1 MLNNVKFETSI
12 FNYNNILN
20 TNKPQ
25 IVLVGKSNVGKSS
38 FINTI
43 TNQKKLAKVGQT
55 PGKTRSINFFNVND
69 EFYLVDLPGYG
80 FSKMS
85 DIQKQQINKLI
96 DTYISKSKNI
106 KHIFFLVDIRN
117 KPSQNDRQMYEWLL
131 NRNVPFTIV
140 ATKADKIANTKINDY
155 IKEIR
160 KLLFAK
166 EEIIPFSSEKK
177 INVDIICDK
186 IVNFVKELVKRAIF
200 YHI

>member
-1 MLNNVKFETSI
+1 MLNKAKFETSV
-12 FNYNNILN
+12 FNFNNILK
-20 TNKPQ
+20 TDKPQ

-85 DIQKQQINKLI
+85 EMQKQQINKLI
-96 DTYISKSKNI
+96 DVYISKAKNI

-131 NRNVPFTIV
+131 DRNIPFTII
-140 ATKADKIANTKINDY
+140 ATKADKIAKTKIEEY

-166 EEIIPFSSEKK
+166 EEIIPFSSEKR
-177 INVDIICDK
+177 INVDIICKK
-186 IVNFVKELVKRAIF
+186 IIELAK
-200 YHI
+200 

>member
-131 NRNVPFTIV
+131 NRNGPFTIV

-186 IVNFVKELVKRAIF
+186 IVNFVK
-200 YHI
+200 

>member
-1 MLNNVKFETSI
+1 MLNKVKFETSV
-12 FNYNNILN
+12 FNYNNILK
-20 TNKPQ
+20 TDKPQ

-85 DIQKQQINKLI
+85 ETQKQQINKLI
-96 DTYISKSKNI
+96 DTYISKAKNI
-106 KHIFFLVDIRN
+106 KHIFFLLDIRN
-117 KPSQNDRQMYEWLL
+117 KPSQNDRQMYEWLI
-131 NRNVPFTIV
+131 NRNIPFTII
-140 ATKADKIANTKINDY
+140 ATKADKIAKTKTEEY

-160 KLLFAK
+160 KSLFAK
-166 EEIIPFSSEKK
+166 EEIIPFSSDKK

-186 IVNFVKELVKRAIF
+186 IIEFAK
-200 YHI
+200 

>member
-117 KPSQNDRQMYEWLL
+117 KPSQNDRQMYELLL
-131 NRNVPFTIV
+131 NRNGPFTIV

-186 IVNFVKELVKRAIF
+186 IVNFVK
-200 YHI
+200 

>member
-1 MLNNVKFETSI
+1 MLNKAKFETSV
-12 FNYNNILN
+12 FNFNNILK
-20 TNKPQ
+20 TDKPQ

-85 DIQKQQINKLI
+85 EMQKQQINKLI
-96 DTYISKSKNI
+96 DVYISKAKNI

-131 NRNVPFTIV
+131 DRNIPFTII
-140 ATKADKIANTKINDY
+140 ATKADKIAKTKIEEY

-160 KLLFAK
+160 KSLFAK
-166 EEIIPFSSEKK
+166 EEIIPFSSEKR
-177 INVDIICDK
+177 INVDIICKK
-186 IVNFVKELVKRAIF
+186 IIELAK
-200 YHI
+200 

>member
-1 MLNNVKFETSI
+1 MLNKVKFETSV
-12 FNYNNILN
+12 FNYNNILK
-20 TNKPQ
+20 TDKPQ

-85 DIQKQQINKLI
+85 EMQKQQINKLI
-96 DTYISKSKNI
+96 DVYISKAKNI

-131 NRNVPFTIV
+131 DRNIPFTII
-140 ATKADKIANTKINDY
+140 ATKADKIAKTKIEEY

-160 KLLFAK
+160 KSLFAK
-166 EEIIPFSSEKK
+166 EEIIPFSSDKK

-186 IVNFVKELVKRAIF
+186 IIEFAK
-200 YHI
+200 

>member
-1 MLNNVKFETSI
+1 MLNKAKFETSV
-12 FNYNNILN
+12 FNFNNILK
-20 TNKPQ
+20 TDKPQ

-85 DIQKQQINKLI
+85 EMQKQQINKLI
-96 DTYISKSKNI
+96 DTYISNAKNI

-131 NRNVPFTIV
+131 DRNIPFTII
-140 ATKADKIANTKINDY
+140 ATKADKIAKTKTEEY

-160 KLLFAK
+160 KSLFAK
-166 EEIIPFSSEKK
+166 EEIIPFSSEKR
-177 INVDIICDK
+177 INVDIICKK
-186 IVNFVKELVKRAIF
+186 IIEFAK
-200 YHI
+200 

>member
-1 MLNNVKFETSI
+1 MLNKVKFETSV
-12 FNYNNILN
+12 FNYNNILK
-20 TNKPQ
+20 TDKPQ

-85 DIQKQQINKLI
+85 ETQKQQINKLI
-96 DTYISKSKNI
+96 DTYISNAKNI

-117 KPSQNDRQMYEWLL
+117 KPSQNDRQMYEWLI
-131 NRNVPFTIV
+131 NRNIPFTII
-140 ATKADKIANTKINDY
+140 ATKADKIAKTKTEEY

-160 KLLFAK
+160 KSLFAK
-166 EEIIPFSSEKK
+166 EEIIPFSSDKK

-186 IVNFVKELVKRAIF
+186 IIEFAK
-200 YHI
+200 

>member
-1 MLNNVKFETSI
+1 MLNKVKFETSV
-12 FNYNNILN
+12 FNYNNILK
-20 TNKPQ
+20 TDKPQ

-85 DIQKQQINKLI
+85 ETQKQQINKLI
-96 DTYISKSKNI
+96 DTYISKAKNI

-117 KPSQNDRQMYEWLL
+117 KPSQNDRQMYEWLI
-131 NRNVPFTIV
+131 NRNIPFTII
-140 ATKADKIANTKINDY
+140 ATKADKIAKTKTEEY

-160 KLLFAK
+160 KSLFAK
-166 EEIIPFSSEKK
+166 EEIIPFSSDKK

-186 IVNFVKELVKRAIF
+186 ITEFAK
-200 YHI
+200 

>member
-1 MLNNVKFETSI
+1 MLNKAKFETSV
-12 FNYNNILN
+12 FNFNNILK
-20 TNKPQ
+20 TDKPQ

-85 DIQKQQINKLI
+85 ETQKQQINKLI
-96 DTYISKSKNI
+96 DTYISKAKNI

-117 KPSQNDRQMYEWLL
+117 KPSQNDRQMYEWLI
-131 NRNVPFTIV
+131 NRNIPFTII
-140 ATKADKIANTKINDY
+140 ATKADKIAKTKTEEY

-160 KLLFAK
+160 KSLFAK
-166 EEIIPFSSEKK
+166 EEIIPFSSDKK

-186 IVNFVKELVKRAIF
+186 IIEFAK
-200 YHI
+200 